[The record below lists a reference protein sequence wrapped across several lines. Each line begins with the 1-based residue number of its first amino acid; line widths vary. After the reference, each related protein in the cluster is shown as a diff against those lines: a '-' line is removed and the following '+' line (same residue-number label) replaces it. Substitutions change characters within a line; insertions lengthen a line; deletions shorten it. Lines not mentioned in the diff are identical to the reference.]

1 MLLKIKELKLNN
13 ELTVNGY
20 TLNNHS
26 IAILEFITSYSTN
39 YNDNK
44 YNEEIKEA
52 ISNSTYSPIKEYSK
66 EPSFV
71 HKRDVKKVILIEMK
85 KLIKHNII
93 QLVSSSINVEYGEMC
108 YVVNPEFSQIIF
120 ETDFS
125 KIKPAFI
132 KKFNQEN
139 IEKIIKLG
147 KMFETK
153 KKFDT
158 RNIKREFQ
166 NYQSFVKDFLIPNNF
181 IKTVDFRDT
190 IIDFRN
196 IYRSDREINRDLYKS
211 QFNDYIMVNQEFF
224 DYLEEN
230 NIYNAFYI
238 KVDKKEIEK
247 FIEENNESLQIFDK
261 FKFEYIFQ
269 KNIHNEI
276 KIFIKLDIITH
287 HDFIKF
293 RKENPDCINKNINY
307 TFNKEK

>member
-1 MLLKIKELKLNN
+1 MNN
-13 ELTVNGY
+13 ELILNDY
-20 TLNNHS
+20 ILNNYS

-39 YNDNK
+39 YNDEKHNK
-44 YNEEIKEA
+44 KIKEA
-52 ISNSTYSPIKEYSK
+52 ILNSTYSPITEYSK

-71 HKRDVKKVILIEMK
+71 HKKDVKKIILSEMK
-85 KLIKHNII
+85 KLIKHKII
-93 QLVSSSINVEYGEMC
+93 QLVPSSINVEYEEMC
-108 YVVNPEFSQIIF
+108 YVINPEFSQIIF

-125 KIKPAFI
+125 KIKPAFT

-139 IEKIIKLG
+139 IDKLIKLA
-147 KMFETK
+147 KMFETNK
-153 KKFDT
+153 KLDT

-166 NYQSFVKDFLIPNNF
+166 SYQSFVKDFLIPNNF
-181 IKTVDFRDT
+181 IKVVDFKNR
-190 IIDFRN
+190 IINYRN

-211 QFNDYIMVNQEFF
+211 QFNDYIVVNQEFF
-224 DYLEEN
+224 DYLEKN
-230 NIYNAFYI
+230 NIYSSFYI

-307 TFNKEK
+307 TFNREK